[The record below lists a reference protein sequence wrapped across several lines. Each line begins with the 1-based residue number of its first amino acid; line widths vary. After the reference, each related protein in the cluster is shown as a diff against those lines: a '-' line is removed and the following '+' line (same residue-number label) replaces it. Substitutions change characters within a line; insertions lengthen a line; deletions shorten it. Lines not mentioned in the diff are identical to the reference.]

1 MTQLLPEGW
10 RQALAR
16 LRDDIHRAFDRWF
29 ARRST
34 GQRRNGSKGLSPM
47 PRSAPVEQLRADI
60 NNILDFWAAPPR
72 VLEAMWS
79 AAPASDGNPSIDMEE
94 TDEEIIVTAEVP
106 GLDKD
111 QITVEVVGDRLM
123 LRGERRRETEER
135 KGGYYYSERS
145 YGAFT
150 RIIALPR
157 EVDAAKASGKY
168 KDGLLRI
175 TLPKTARSKAK
186 RIAVAA

>member
-1 MTQLLPEGW
+1 
-10 RQALAR
+10 
-16 LRDDIHRAFDRWF
+16 
-29 ARRST
+29 
-34 GQRRNGSKGLSPM
+34 M

-135 KGGYYYSERS
+135 KGGYFYSERS